1 MADDPLFKFLQSV
14 TEKIKVEKE
23 HKALMKKID
32 DNIVVEPAEDPLL
45 SAINVLKQKIV
56 EVKQPAILEVI
67 ADNAVITTEVALETI
82 EEKDNFGDFLS
93 KLKDIIS
100 SDKPKNTTPIVSVE
114 TTAPVVQELEN
125 AEPEI
130 EDSKPGVQDIKNN
143 YVDVLDKLSNEV
155 AVEKEPQKISEIKKL
170 IEQYAEKYFKK
181 AAVMSEYAG
190 GGGTNAVQYANG
202 GVMNGDLNING
213 HILSGGRDISNY
225 FGTGGGGLT
234 DRLINGSYQVVLSSN
249 GTLIFPG
256 SGTLTDTASV
266 AQVGFEI
273 NGLFNYAGQTSV
285 GLNTFN
291 AGLGNP
297 AWGPAIQANPTD
309 YEIVFNG
316 GLVAT
321 IASAA
326 GTASPGARW
335 DFTGSWPANPTGAP
349 VTIRAKNYTPG
360 VQGTD
365 GIRLASNNNSWTF
378 GTDGKLTV
386 PGAIGTTTGNSKL
399 DLVGL
404 GPNTV
409 YLTTT
414 TDDTT
419 TLFMG
424 VDPVE
429 LRANNYVSITTN
441 TGDVSRLWTFG
452 ADGSLTFPDNTTQ
465 TTAFT
470 GNPDLTPYAK
480 VTDFVH
486 LSGDTM
492 TGALSAPALSA
503 DIIKATGG
511 DSTQW
516 NTAYQNVSSQ
526 SLNSTDVVAFD
537 GVSVNAL
544 NITGAVNAEGANFN
558 FCTFNTDIAIAE
570 IGSFYK
576 GTFQALPDSL
586 TTNRTYNLPD
596 DTGTLLLSSPYIV
609 YNNQDTT
616 FGQNVTINGNLTA
629 LGSSTFRNT
638 IFTTTSA
645 LSVVNNGPGPA
656 LYVSQSPGNFDVASF
671 YDQDGIEVLHI
682 GNAPTPGT
690 LAKVGI
696 NESYPGAELTVNGTI
711 SSNGTITAEDGNSND
726 WNSNY
731 TTTNANSAFWTNAYT
746 NLVTNSAA
754 YLLSGTDVN
763 LGQIP
768 VLSANWNNTYNAF
781 SANSGKYE
789 NSYTNLVTNSATYLG
804 TTRQFDIVAVEPNS
818 YNYLGYAVPGS
829 TTSQSVWTIKR
840 LYFSTAGTLLSSATI
855 TNAIWNNRYSYTY

>member
-67 ADNAVITTEVALETI
+67 ADNAVITTEVASETI

-130 EDSKPGVQDIKNN
+130 EDSKPEVQDIKND

-225 FGTGGGGLT
+225 FGTGGGGGSQTLSFNEGNADLSISGGNT
-234 DRLINGSYQVVLSSN
+234 VSLSALSGGGVGGPADRLVSGSYQVVLSS
-249 GTLIFPG
+249 
-256 SGTLTDTASV
+256 D
-266 AQVGFEI
+266 
-273 NGLFNYAGQTSV
+273 GQ
-285 GLNTFN
+285 LN
-291 AGLGNP
+291 
-297 AWGPAIQANPTD
+297 
-309 YEIVFNG
+309 
-316 GLVAT
+316 
-321 IASAA
+321 
-326 GTASPGARW
+326 
-335 DFTGSWPANPTGAP
+335 
-349 VTIRAKNYTPG
+349 
-360 VQGTD
+360 
-365 GIRLASNNNSWTF
+365 
-378 GTDGKLTV
+378 V
-386 PGAIGTTTGNSKL
+386 PGAIVTASNSKL

-404 GPNTV
+404 GPNIA
-409 YLTTT
+409 YLTSTA
-414 TDDTT
+414 DDTT
-419 TLFMG
+419 ALYMALDVT
-424 VDPVE
+424 E
-429 LRANNYVSITTN
+429 LRANTTVSIYTN
-441 TGDVSRLWTFG
+441 TGDVSRQWTFG
-452 ADGSLTFPDNTTQ
+452 PDGSLFFPDSTTQ
-465 TTAFT
+465 TTAYT
-470 GNPDLTPYAK
+470 GIPSN
-480 VTDFVH
+480 
-486 LSGDTM
+486 
-492 TGALSAPALSA
+492 
-503 DIIKATGG
+503 I
-511 DSTQW
+511 
-516 NTAYQNVSSQ
+516 AYTNQN
-526 SLNSTDVVAFD
+526 
-537 GVSVNAL
+537 
-544 NITGAVNAEGANFN
+544 
-558 FCTFNTDIAIAE
+558 
-570 IGSFYK
+570 
-576 GTFQALPDSL
+576 
-586 TTNRTYNLPD
+586 
-596 DTGTLLLSSPYIV
+596 
-609 YNNQDTT
+609 TT
-616 FGQNVTINGNLTA
+616 FSQNVTIQGNLTA
-629 LGSSTFRNT
+629 LGSSTFKNT
-638 IFTTTSA
+638 IFSTTSA
-645 LSVVNNGPGPA
+645 LSVYNTGPGPA
-656 LYVSQSPGNFDVASF
+656 LYVFQAAGPYDVASF
-671 YDQDGIEVLHI
+671 YDGDGIEVLHV
-682 GNAPTPGT
+682 GNANPGGRGF
-690 LAKVGI
+690 VGI
-696 NESYPGAELTVNGTI
+696 NESYPGAELTVNGAI
-711 SSNGTITAEDGNSND
+711 SSNSSISVVSMQVANNAGIGAYAPLYFNLDVNGPAGDGSIGSSYGNLSLGASSDIVINPNNNLLLGPAGNVGIGTTAPAEKLTVNGAISSNSTITAKGGNSNN

-731 TTTNANSAFWTNAYT
+731 TTTNANSAFWANAYT

-789 NSYTNLVTNSATYLG
+789 NSYTNLVANSATYLG

-818 YNYLGYAVPGS
+818 YNYIGYAVPGS